1 MGEFRYVPPPRDGD
15 PRQRA
20 SRPETSPRGPVAA
33 PSKREPRQRNVEA
46 VLSLGSTRYLRV
58 HRHAYAVAPVP
69 FKLGQR
75 LLERSIEVTT
85 LARQLAVS
93 GKKEDTVAYYNGL
106 FSLAKMLWPHMR
118 PIGRARR
125 VLKFFGLL
133 RNPLVSASEFEIKDV
148 CDFFLQGRTK
158 SSVQSL
164 SEAEIPA
171 RETRTS

>member
-1 MGEFRYVPPPRDGD
+1 MAEFRYVPPSRDGD
-15 PRQRA
+15 SRVRA
-20 SRPETSPRGPVAA
+20 SRPDASPRGPVV

-75 LLERSIEVTT
+75 LLEEYVSVTKLAAQ
-85 LARQLAVS
+85 LARTGNKDDANV
-93 GKKEDTVAYYNGL
+93 YYIG
-106 FSLAKMLWPHMR
+106 LAKLARMMWPHMR
-118 PIGRARR
+118 PVGRTRR
-125 VLKFFGLL
+125 VLKWLHLL
-133 RNPLVSASEFEIKDV
+133 KNPLLSGSEFEIKDV

-171 RETRTS
+171 RETLTS